1 MIFVERA
8 RFAGLAARLQ
18 RDRRAAIALIT
29 AFATPVLLM
38 SVAMGI
44 EIGHWSDVKLQL
56 QRTADLAALA
66 GAKSYAAGASAEA
79 AANVAANVAEFN
91 AGIGGATRSWTAA
104 SETLSDSQ
112 IIVQIT
118 KGVNNP
124 ADPAVRVTVTRAVPM
139 MFSRIAFG
147 GSSVTM
153 NATSLAEVGTTVN
166 TVQPCILTLNGGTTG
181 AVAVPGTT
189 LNGNVQVE
197 LNGCSVVSDGN
208 TNLNGHVTLDASAI
222 YAAGGIT
229 TNGSVSGTAAVSAN
243 QYPNSPP
250 VSDPYASDA
259 ALQNAI
265 AQASC
270 SPAIQPMASNGTIN
284 LYPNTCYG
292 SISVTGRDAVVF
304 NGTGLYTV
312 NGSFSVAGTSG
323 ATISGSGITLTTTGA
338 ISVTGNFSTGGVTLT
353 AATVATTAN
362 GAIPGV
368 LFATSGTAGITF
380 SGNAAIPFSG
390 LVYGPNSAISL
401 SGNATDGSNGCSEVI
416 SRTLTIS
423 GNMNLAANCSNY
435 GLLNYGSLPN
445 TTTIGLVQ

>member
-1 MIFVERA
+1 MAFVGWVQSTR
-8 RFAGLAARLQ
+8 LTARLR

-29 AFATPVLLM
+29 ALATPVLLM

-91 AGIGGATRSWTAA
+91 AGIGGAARSWTAA

-112 IIVQIT
+112 ITVQIT

-139 MFSRIAFG
+139 MFSRIAFSG
-147 GSSVTM
+147 GSVTM

-181 AVAVPGTT
+181 AVAMPGTT
-189 LNGNVQVE
+189 LNGNVQVD
-197 LNGCSVVSDGN
+197 LSGCSIVSDGN
-208 TNLNGHVTLDASAI
+208 TSLNGNVTLDASAI

-270 SPAIQPMASNGTIN
+270 SPAIQPAASNGAVN

-292 SISVTGRDAVVF
+292 SISVTGRNTVVF

-323 ATISGSGITLTTTGA
+323 TPIFGNGITLVPTGA
-338 ISVTGNFSTGGVTLT
+338 ISVPGNFSTGAVALT
-353 AATVATTAN
+353 AATVATVAN

-368 LFATSGTAGITF
+368 LFATVGTAGVTI

-390 LVYGPNSAISL
+390 LIYAPNSAISL
-401 SGNATDGSNGCSEVI
+401 SGNATDGSDGCSEVI
-416 SRTLTIS
+416 SQTLTIS
-423 GNMNLAANCSNY
+423 GNMNLAANCSGY
-435 GLLNYGSLPN
+435 GLLNYGSVPN

>member
-1 MIFVERA
+1 MVFVERA
-8 RFAGLAARLQ
+8 RFMGLSARLR
-18 RDRRAAIALIT
+18 RDRRAAIALI
-29 AFATPVLLM
+29 AALATPVLLM

-91 AGIGGATRSWTAA
+91 GGIGGATRSWTAA

-112 IIVQIT
+112 IIIQIT
-118 KGVNNP
+118 NGVNNP
-124 ADPAVRVTVTRAVPM
+124 ADPAVRVTVTRVVPM

-189 LNGNVQVE
+189 LNGNVQVD
-197 LNGCSVVSDGN
+197 LNGCSIVSDGN
-208 TNLNGHVTLDASAI
+208 TSLNGNVTVDASAI
-222 YAAGGIT
+222 YAAGSIT

-259 ALQNAI
+259 ALQSAI

-270 SPAIQPMASNGTIN
+270 SPAIQPVSSNGTIN

-292 SISVTGRDAVVF
+292 SISVTGHNAVVF

-323 ATISGSGITLTTTGA
+323 TTISGSGITLATTGA
-338 ISVTGNFSTGGVTLT
+338 ISVTGNFSTGGVTLA

-435 GLLNYGSLPN
+435 GLLNYGSVPN